1 MTAEDAYWHA
11 CAGVPVLKPST
22 LAERHRQAWQDFQ
35 AATAEMDHRLQF
47 SLALAEQEWGP
58 L

>member
-1 MTAEDAYWHA
+1 MMTAVA